1 MLIEEILI
9 IKNGHESYGISTA
22 EVNQISRVPSL
33 MQMPLRPAGVR
44 GLCAVGGNIVTMV
57 DMNLLLQTK
66 AIDLQN
72 DKCRILTL
80 NDKFASNALL
90 VSEVYNTIEV
100 QEDRLEWIDNE
111 NDPIIGIYK
120 YKKSLVQ
127 IVSLEYLFS
136 RINRLN
142 IRQNEVKSGRVK
154 VTDSK
159 EEDENRFLIFAMNE
173 ERFAL
178 NIDYLREIIL
188 ADVEYTDVAGTS
200 EDFLGLV
207 TLRDELISV
216 IDLRRYYGFRSTR
229 DEKNRILIAS
239 FEGKKIGLLV
249 DRIVNIKNFATKD
262 IDYMPENFQDNMISG
277 VIHDKSSLISFFDT
291 TVLKEIFLKHQAY
304 IDSQSDD
311 EQNEVE
317 DNSDELEVIVFKLS
331 GKEYA
336 FDVESVAEIIDN
348 ADKTKIA
355 YAKEN
360 IDGIINI
367 RGQIVT
373 IVSLFKKLKI
383 QEREQ
388 EDSKIIICNLKESKI
403 GFVVDSVSDILSI
416 KSHEIRTQDD
426 RLFPNV
432 LHLEGGK
439 RLVLFMDINNVVFE

>member
-317 DNSDELEVIVFKLS
+317 DNSGELEVIVFKLS